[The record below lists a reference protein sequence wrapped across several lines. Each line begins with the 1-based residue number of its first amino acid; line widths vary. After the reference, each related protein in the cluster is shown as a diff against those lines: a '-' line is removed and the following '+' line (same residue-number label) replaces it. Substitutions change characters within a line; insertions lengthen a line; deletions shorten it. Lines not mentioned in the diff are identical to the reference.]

1 MIDSTIN
8 LHVHDFELKEN
19 LLFID
24 STIDDYQ
31 TLINLAAPD
40 TEIFLLNSSQNGIEQ
55 ISERLAQYHNL
66 ESVQIISHG
75 QAGGI
80 QLGDAQLNLDTSSL
94 YADQIQNWG
103 NALKDK
109 GDILF
114 YGCNVAA
121 NQDGK
126 NLINELK
133 DLTGWLPDTNI

>member
-109 GDILF
+109 GDI
-114 YGCNVAA
+114 
-121 NQDGK
+121 
-126 NLINELK
+126 
-133 DLTGWLPDTNI
+133 WLPDTNI